1 MSLPKN
7 LLYQNKVDAMAA
19 RPYNS
24 NLQPQGAQTYAA
36 NDKIYCH

>member
-7 LLYQNKVDAMAA
+7 LLYQNKVDAMGA

-24 NLQPQGAQTYAA
+24 NLQPQGAQTYSA